1 MTRTN
6 YDIHSITLGV
16 LRVALNLNAHFAFE
30 LVILIVMA
38 NSYGHSGI
46 LHLHLKSLFLIAT
59 LSYGLTAFYSSKLI
73 SETND
78 VSI

>member
-6 YDIHSITLGV
+6 YDIHSITLDV
-16 LRVALNLNAHFAFE
+16 LRVALNLNAHFAFA

-59 LSYGLTAFYSSKLI
+59 LAM
-73 SETND
+73 D
-78 VSI
+78 